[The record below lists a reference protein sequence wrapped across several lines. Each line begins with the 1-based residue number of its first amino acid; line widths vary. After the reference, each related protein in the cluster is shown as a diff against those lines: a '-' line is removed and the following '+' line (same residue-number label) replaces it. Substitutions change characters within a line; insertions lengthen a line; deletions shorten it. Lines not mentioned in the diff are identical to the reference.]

1 MKRLSFFSLLLLTM
15 QVFAQPEKLG
25 AIEVFGSAN
34 VSFADVV
41 KATGFKEG
49 DSIVRQRYDKTAIE
63 KRIRSIPGIVAAD
76 VTLICCDDRQQRSIL
91 YVGVSDAA
99 VSGNAYHDVPG
110 GNFKLDPYIL
120 ATYDRY
126 DEVLRDAVRA
136 GQATEN
142 DEQGH
147 VLLSYPPVIPLQ
159 DSLQLYAA
167 SHLSALKQALR
178 GAADPVQRQAASWI
192 IAFTT
197 DKKDVVEDLLYATDD
212 ADETVRNNATR
223 ALGVMARYADL
234 HPSSGIVIPAAPFI
248 RKLNSFIWTDRNKGL
263 MVLEALTRK
272 RDDKVLQ
279 LLKTDGLIPIIQM
292 ARWKNPG
299 HAMFSLMILGRIA
312 GVSDEAIFA
321 AYNADDRNV
330 LIDEWVQKIS
340 NR

>member
-1 MKRLSFFSLLLLTM
+1 M
-15 QVFAQPEKLG
+15 QLFAQPEKLG
-25 AIEVFGSAN
+25 TIEVFGSAN
-34 VSFADVV
+34 ASFADII
-41 KATGFKEG
+41 KATGYKEG
-49 DSIVRQRYDKTAIE
+49 DSIVRQRYDKAAIE

-76 VTLICCDDRQQRSIL
+76 VTLVCCDDKQQRSIL
-91 YVGVSDAA
+91 YIGVSDAA
-99 VSGNAYHDVPG
+99 VSHNAYHDTPAGDV
-110 GNFKLDPYIL
+110 KLDPYIL
-120 ATYDRY
+120 AVYDRY
-126 DEVLRDAVRA
+126 DVALDDAVRA
-136 GQATEN
+136 GQAAEN
-142 DEQGH
+142 DEEGH
-147 VLLSYPPVIPLQ
+147 VLLSYPPIIPLQ

-167 SHLSALKQALR
+167 SHLSILKQVLR
-178 GAADPVQRQAASWI
+178 GAADPAQRQAASWI

-197 DKKDVVEDLLYATDD
+197 DKKTVVEDLLYATDD

-223 ALGVMARYADL
+223 ALAVLARYTDL

-279 LLKTDGLIPIIQM
+279 LIRTDGLLPIIQM

-312 GVSDEAIFA
+312 GISDDAIFA

-330 LIDEWVQKIS
+330 LIDEWIQKIS